1 MNTPQSTISY
11 SPVSVVRMIGKQLTK
26 ILLSSIAFTA
36 VTAAIVYLLPDIYR
50 AESLILV
57 EQQKI
62 PEKLVESTVQ
72 IELQDRLATISQQ
85 VLSATQLQKI
95 IEKHNAYKTDRGK
108 ATPEELVDNMR
119 RDIEIRTEKGWTRN
133 RPGAFRVFFKGP
145 DPQQAASIANEI
157 ANLFIEENVKSREV
171 QATGA
176 SEFLG
181 AQLEDARKRLLE
193 QEAKLSEFK
202 RRNTGQL
209 PGQENSIIM
218 TLANLQTKSQANSEA
233 ISRGLSNKDMLETE
247 LRSAESALQR
257 VAAASLADA
266 QALAAAQKARAAG
279 EDPAPGPGGVPR
291 PVVRTRVE
299 ELEAALEVARRRYT
313 DQHPQI
319 RAIRTELE
327 RARQI
332 EAREKEKEL
341 AQRRP
346 APATPAPA
354 KPAQSGGANGEPEPP
369 RITAQNAILLENQRE
384 RVEKLKTQINA
395 TNQEIAAREEE
406 KRRIDAELAR
416 YQEVL
421 MKLPVHE
428 QELIQVTR
436 DYEVSKRTYDNLLQK
451 SYTANT
457 AEDLERRQK
466 SERFTVLDT
475 ARAPE
480 RPYQPNRPLLYAA
493 GAVLSV
499 VLGLIVGL
507 GIEFRK
513 NVVLGEWELPPDVWL
528 LGRIPVI
535 SRDLAEPGSP
545 DAAKADEDKRSGSTK
560 SPTLLHASRGD

>member
-1 MNTPQSTISY
+1 MTQPQSTISY

-26 ILLSSIAFTA
+26 IVVFSVLFAAATA
-36 VTAAIVYLLPDIYR
+36 IVVYLLPDIYR

-85 VLSATQLQKI
+85 ILSATQLQKI
-95 IEKHNAYKTDRGK
+95 IEKHNAYKDDRGR
-108 ATPEELVDNMR
+108 ATPEELVDRMR
-119 RDIEIRTEKGWTRN
+119 RDIEIKMEKGWSRN
-133 RPGAFRVFFKGP
+133 RPGAFRIFFKSP

-157 ANLFIEENVKSREV
+157 SNLFIEENVKSREV

-181 AQLEDARKRLLE
+181 AQLEDARRRLLE

-202 RRNTGQL
+202 RRNSGQL

-218 TLANLQTKSQANSEA
+218 TLANLQTRAQANNES
-233 ISRGLSNKDMLETE
+233 INRSRVNKDMLETE
-247 LRSAESALQR
+247 LRAAESTLQR

-266 QALAAAQKARAAG
+266 QAAAQAAQKAKADGTNAAG
-279 EDPAPGPGGVPR
+279 TPAAPKP
-291 PVVRTRVE
+291 RTRSE
-299 ELEAALEVARRRYT
+299 ELEGALEAARRRYT
-313 DQHPQI
+313 DQHPQV

-332 EAREKEKEL
+332 EAREKEREL
-341 AQRRP
+341 ALQKQN
-346 APATPAPA
+346 APPPAPA
-354 KPAQSGGANGEPEPP
+354 KPASATEPEGP
-369 RITAQNAILLENQRE
+369 RISAQSAVMLESQRE
-384 RVEKLKTQINA
+384 RVEKLKTQISA

-406 KRRIDAELAR
+406 KGRIDQELAK
-416 YQEVL
+416 YQDVL
-421 MKLPVHE
+421 MRLPVHE
-428 QELIQVTR
+428 QEMIQVTR
-436 DYEVSKRTYDNLLQK
+436 DYEVSKRNYDSLLQK

-480 RPYQPNRPLLYAA
+480 KPFQPNRPLFYAGGVFASVILALIA
-493 GAVLSV
+493 GIAF
-499 VLGLIVGL
+499 
-507 GIEFRK
+507 EFRK

-535 SRDLAEPGSP
+535 HSESEGGAPASTSKEGKASR
-545 DAAKADEDKRSGSTK
+545 RSSKTQ
-560 SPTLLHASRGD
+560 TLLQAPQGD

>member
-1 MNTPQSTISY
+1 MTQPQSTITY
-11 SPVSVVRMIGKQLTK
+11 SPVSVVRMIGKQITK
-26 ILLSSIAFTA
+26 ILVFSVLFTA
-36 VTAAIVYLLPDIYR
+36 ATAIVVYLLPDIYR

-85 VLSATQLQKI
+85 ILSATQLQKI
-95 IEKHNAYKTDRGK
+95 IEKHNAYKDDRVR
-108 ATPEELVDNMR
+108 ATPEELVDRMR
-119 RDIEIRTEKGWTRN
+119 RDIEIRTEKGWSRN

-181 AQLEDARKRLLE
+181 SQLEDARRRLLE

-202 RRNTGQL
+202 RRNSGQL

-218 TLANLQTKSQANSEA
+218 TLANLQTRAQANNES
-233 ISRGLSNKDMLETE
+233 INRSRVNKDMLETE
-247 LRSAESALQR
+247 LRAAESTLQR

-266 QALAAAQKARAAG
+266 QAAAQAQKAKAEGATNGAGGPAA
-279 EDPAPGPGGVPR
+279 PKP
-291 PVVRTRVE
+291 RTRSE
-299 ELEAALEVARRRYT
+299 ELEAALEAARRRYT
-313 DQHPQI
+313 DQHPQV
-319 RAIRTELE
+319 RAIRTELD

-332 EAREKEKEL
+332 EAREKEREL
-341 AQRRP
+341 ALQRQNP
-346 APATPAPA
+346 PAPA
-354 KPAQSGGANGEPEPP
+354 KPAANAANSEPEAP
-369 RITAQNAILLENQRE
+369 RISAQSAVMLESQRE
-384 RVEKLKTQINA
+384 RVEKLKTQITA

-406 KRRIDAELAR
+406 KGRIDQELAK
-416 YQEVL
+416 YQDVL

-428 QELIQVTR
+428 QEMIQVTR
-436 DYEVSKRTYDNLLQK
+436 DYEVSKRNYDTLLQK

-480 RPYQPNRPLLYAA
+480 KPFQPNRPLLYAGGAFASVILALFA
-493 GAVLSV
+493 GIAF
-499 VLGLIVGL
+499 
-507 GIEFRK
+507 EFRK

-535 SRDLAEPGSP
+535 HSESEEGAPASAPGDGKSSRRASKP
-545 DAAKADEDKRSGSTK
+545 
-560 SPTLLHASRGD
+560 PTLLQAPQGD